1 MVKKIK
7 YYVVLPLLIV
17 SALVLSVLVAY
28 NFYNIYSFK
37 VYLIS
42 PQTRILVSSEFPAT
56 ILIKGKRMPTEI
68 EVYIDDKMIQRSN
81 ANSFDYTDLGIL
93 KIANLKIDPLYLPAG
108 VYSMSIVL
116 KGGMFLKDSRITKEF
131 IYEKMS
137 PVPGK
142 PSEEQVRKMKDFLS
156 EDVSSLTA
164 KLNNARDYYVNSD
177 WRNSDKYVEQKEK
190 VRNADV
196 DTAVR
201 RKVLDL
207 FGKIEDKGDLDEI
220 NNITNSLNLELHN
233 DGYPFAN
240 LMFEYRYN
248 NGTTASYLLSYE
260 ITDEISPLPES
271 PGRNV
276 YILKRIDK
284 LNITEQFLGIKLP
297 NSPFSFI
304 LGESLELALKRC
316 TSAASG
322 DRDESV
328 KEIKRMTKSYRIN
341 DEDAKLLSEKIREE
355 INAVSRK
362 EPLASLV
369 KNSNAFHEIRHLND
383 YKDAK
388 RIGWSVPDVLKY
400 FYADIG
406 NDNIFNIDS
415 SFTHEKDICETLLK
429 VNPEFSAYLFEL
441 AKSNG
446 LRRYILLSLFE
457 RIINPDKEDT
467 SHHWASKLIIYLLA
481 KNNNFTDRNLVIL
494 PVSGN
499 EDAWFTLTKKLIELP
514 YDKIER
520 DAALLLLNEYR

>member
-1 MVKKIK
+1 MVRKIK

-17 SALVLSVLVAY
+17 SALVLTVLVAY

-81 ANSFDYTDLGIL
+81 ANTFDYTDLGIL

-108 VYSMSIVL
+108 VHSMSIVL

-142 PSEEQVRKMKDFLS
+142 PSEEDVKKMKAFLS
-156 EDVSSLTA
+156 DDVSGLTV

-177 WRNSDKYVEQKEK
+177 WKNSDKYVEQKQAVK
-190 VRNADV
+190 NADA
-196 DTAVR
+196 DTAVK

-207 FGKIEDKGDLDEI
+207 FAKIEEKGDLDEI
-220 NNITNSLNLELHN
+220 NNLTNSLNLELHN
-233 DGYPFAN
+233 KGYPFAN

-260 ITDEISPLPES
+260 ITGEIAPLPES
-271 PGRNV
+271 PDRKV

-304 LGESLELALKRC
+304 LDESLELAVKRC
-316 TSAASG
+316 TAAA
-322 DRDESV
+322 DKDESV

-341 DEDAKLLSEKIREE
+341 DDDAKLLSEKIREE
-355 INAVSRK
+355 INLFSRK
-362 EPLASLV
+362 ESAAVLV

-400 FYADIG
+400 FYADFG
-406 NDNIFNIDS
+406 DDNIFNIDS
-415 SFTHEKDICETLLK
+415 SFTHEKEICETLLK

-481 KNNNFTDRNLVIL
+481 KNNGFADRNLVIL

-514 YDKIER
+514 YDKIEK
-520 DAALLLLNEYR
+520 DASLLLLNEFR